1 MSALIDRN
9 QALELLCKYLKSERL
24 RNHCLATEAIMKKV
38 ALHLGEDE
46 KRWGLLG
53 LLHDLDL
60 DIVNNDMN
68 RHTLETAR
76 ILSEAGFDEEFVEII
91 KSHNEA
97 VGRQRTLKVE
107 HALSASENISGLIV
121 AAALV
126 LPSKKLSDLKPEN
139 IMRRFKEKHFARG
152 ADRNAIMECEKVGIS
167 FEQFCALALE
177 AMQEIS
183 DVLGL

>member
-1 MSALIDRN
+1 MSLPVDRSR
-9 QALELLCKYLKSERL
+9 AIELLNAHLKNERL
-24 RNHCLATEAIMKKV
+24 RNHCLATEAIMRKV

-46 KRWGLLG
+46 NVWGLLG

-60 DIVNNDMN
+60 DIIGSDMN

-76 ILSEAGFDEEFVEII
+76 ILGEAGFDAEFIEVI

-97 VGRQRTLKVE
+97 VGRQRTLTVE
-107 HALSASENISGLIV
+107 HALAASENISGLVV

-126 LPSKKLSDLKPEN
+126 LPSKKLADLKPES
-139 IMRRFKEKHFARG
+139 IMRRFKEKQFARG
-152 ADRNAIMECEKVGIS
+152 ADRNVIMECEKIGIG
-167 FEQFCALALE
+167 FELFCAIALE

-183 DVLGL
+183 DALGL